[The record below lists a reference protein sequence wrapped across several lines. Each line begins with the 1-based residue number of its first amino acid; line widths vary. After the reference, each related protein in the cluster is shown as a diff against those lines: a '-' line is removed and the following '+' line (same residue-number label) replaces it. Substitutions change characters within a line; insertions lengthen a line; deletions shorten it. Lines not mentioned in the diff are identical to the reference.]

1 MSLKKIPDTLLA
13 KIGGN
18 KMRKDEYFYTVQSD
32 LTKYNGLKVM
42 RKSPMSENRYDKEDV
57 GQMWEVLLEDGTN
70 IDVFD
75 DELYFERIK

>member
-1 MSLKKIPDTLLA
+1 MSLKKTQDTLSA

-18 KMRKDEYFYTVQSD
+18 KMRKDEYFYTTQSD
-32 LTKYNGLKVM
+32 LIKYNGLKVM

-75 DELYFERIK
+75 DELYFERVK